1 MSGREPGVGGSG
13 AGEQLGGGAGE
24 QHWVALVH
32 GADRPG
38 TLTAVTSV
46 FSSRGV
52 SFDSLST
59 GSVDAGSGTI
69 AVTFCASERRQVQLL
84 RTVARLAEVRDVR
97 VRRADDP
104 LVRAAAVVELPD
116 GVEAPPVPGVRWTVP
131 RTGPALADGPLAG
144 VREAVAAARASGAT
158 TTATVVLGL

>member
-1 MSGREPGVGGSG
+1 MSVDGRGQAG
-13 AGEQLGGGAGE
+13 AGGAGVAGPGTGE

-59 GSVDAGSGTI
+59 GSVDAGRGTI
-69 AVTFCASERRQVQLL
+69 AVTFCASGRRQAQLL

-104 LVRAAAVVELPD
+104 LVRAAAVVELPE
-116 GVEAPPVPGVRWTVP
+116 GVEAPEVPGVRWTVP
-131 RTGPALADGPLAG
+131 TSGPALADGSLAG
-144 VREAVAAARASGAT
+144 VREAVAAARRAGAT